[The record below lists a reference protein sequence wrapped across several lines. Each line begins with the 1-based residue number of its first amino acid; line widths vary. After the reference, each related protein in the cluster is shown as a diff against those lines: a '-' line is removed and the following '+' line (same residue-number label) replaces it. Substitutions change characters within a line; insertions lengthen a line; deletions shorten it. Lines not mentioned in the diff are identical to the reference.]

1 MIVQEV
7 LNNKTVV
14 KHVYQKL
21 SMPLLL
27 GSLGHCNINLLIIG
41 RQNSWIVNAKT
52 SHKQH
57 FVGTR

>member
-27 GSLGHCNINLLIIG
+27 GSLGHCTYNLLVIG
-41 RQNSWIVNAKT
+41 RQNSWIINAKT

-57 FVGTR
+57 FIGTR